1 MKGNKITM
9 LGSGLIG
16 TFYTMTLHQ
25 QRGRDRVQT
34 VYSRSE
40 DRAKEFAK
48 TWDIPNW
55 ETDMEKA
62 IRNEESNVVVVALP
76 NNLHKEAILLAAEA
90 GKDVLCTK
98 PLGRNAA
105 EAREILEAVEKAG
118 VFHGYLEDLA
128 YTPKTLKS
136 LESVKNGAIGDVL
149 WTRSREAHPG
159 PHSDWFWDPEQSG
172 GGAIID
178 MGCHCIEIGRNFI
191 GKDIKPVK
199 VMCWA
204 ATMVKPIAAEDN
216 AIGLIEYENGAISQF
231 EVSWTYRG
239 GMDIRDEVAGTE
251 GNIRLD
257 HFLRTGFEMY
267 SDEGQKDYVAEKAEK
282 QSGWLFP
289 VGDEVHALG
298 YTHMFTDMFNAM
310 DENRKPMEDFYD
322 GYIVNEIMDA
332 CYRSANSGKWE
343 PVELAIWRGKTNVPH
358 LQKFNDYD
366 EQHYLIKEEKL
377 PDGRDKVIIK
387 NKETGAVSEKIINKI
402 EDAKG

>member
-48 TWDIPNW
+48 NWDIPNW
-55 ETDMEKA
+55 ETDMKKA
-62 IRNEESNVVVVALP
+62 IRNEDSNVVVVALP

-90 GKDVLCTK
+90 GKDILCTK

-105 EAREILEAVEKAG
+105 EAKEILEAVEKAG

-239 GMDIRDEVAGTE
+239 GMDLRDEVAGTK

-267 SDEGQKDYVAEKAEK
+267 SDEGQKDYVAEKVEK

-298 YTHMFTDMFNAM
+298 YTHMFTDMFDAM

-343 PVELAIWRGKTNVPH
+343 PVELAIWRGKTNVEN
-358 LQKFNDYD
+358 LQKFIDYD

-387 NKETGAVSEKIINKI
+387 NKETGAVSEKILTKKQ
-402 EDAKG
+402 DAKG

>member
-25 QRGRDRVQT
+25 QRGRDRVHT

-40 DRAKEFAK
+40 DRAKEFSK
-48 TWDIPNW
+48 TWGIPNW
-55 ETDMEKA
+55 ETDMEKV
-62 IRNEESNVVVVALP
+62 IRNEDSNVVVVALP
-76 NNLHKEAILLAAEA
+76 NNLHKEAILLAAQA
-90 GKDVLCTK
+90 GKDILCTK

-159 PHSDWFWDPEQSG
+159 PHSDWFWDAEQSG

-191 GKDIKPVK
+191 GKDIKPIK

-239 GMDIRDEVAGTE
+239 GMDLRDEVAGTK

-267 SDEGQKDYVAEKAEK
+267 SDEGQKDYVVEKAEK

-298 YTHMFTDMFNAM
+298 YTHMFTDMFDAM

-343 PVELAIWRGKTNVPH
+343 PVELAIWRGKTNVEN
-358 LQKFNDYD
+358 LQKFIDYD

-387 NKETGAVSEKIINKI
+387 NKETGAVSERIINKKQ
-402 EDAKG
+402 DAK